1 MLATLD
7 LQHSAW
13 ASPVRRVMDALDAV
27 LELTPGGSTATFVAD
42 VGLIVG
48 TAAIDD
54 SGRAIVPLQ
63 IGDEDRALRGLINS
77 VRDSAERV
85 AVRLRWYD
93 DDGTLLLGPA
103 LLYLHE
109 PQIEGPVITAE
120 ARSRNDNDL
129 AAQPTV
135 TTLENTPMLR
145 GL

>member
-1 MLATLD
+1 MLVTLD
-7 LQHSAW
+7 LSHSAW
-13 ASPVRRVMDALDAV
+13 SSPVRRVMDALDAV
-27 LELTPGGSTATFVAD
+27 LPLTLDGSTATFVAD
-42 VGLIVG
+42 AGLVVG
-48 TAAIDD
+48 TPAIDD
-54 SGRAIVPLQ
+54 SGRAVVPLQ
-63 IGDEDRALRGLINS
+63 IGDEDRALRGLING
-77 VRDSAERV
+77 VRNSAERI

-93 DDGTLLLGPA
+93 DDGTLIVGPA

-120 ARSRNDNDL
+120 ARSRSDNDV